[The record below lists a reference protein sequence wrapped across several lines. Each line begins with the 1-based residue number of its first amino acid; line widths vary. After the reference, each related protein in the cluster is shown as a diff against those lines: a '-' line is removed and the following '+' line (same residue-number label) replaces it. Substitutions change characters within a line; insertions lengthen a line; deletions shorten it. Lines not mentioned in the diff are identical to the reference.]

1 MPPVG
6 DRGLAYA
13 PGSMN
18 IDVTGRRAVVTGAS
32 KGIGAETVRALA
44 ESGASVAFC
53 ARGAEGVE
61 ALVAATKGSPVRGY
75 VADASA
81 PADLDRF
88 LDAAEADLGG
98 PADILVNIA
107 GASPSRNF
115 LHMSDE
121 DWEDLFRLNLLSA
134 VRCSR
139 RVLPA
144 MRKQRW
150 GRIVNI
156 ASSAARYPNPA
167 TIDYAASKAAMLA
180 MSKALA
186 RKYGADNVLVNAVN
200 PGLILTPMWERA
212 AGEIAAA
219 SGRTME
225 AVLDTM
231 SATVPLGRYGTAR
244 EVADVI
250 VFLCSEQASYVA
262 GTVIEVDG
270 ASAVGV

>member
-1 MPPVG
+1 
-6 DRGLAYA
+6 
-13 PGSMN
+13 MN
-18 IDVTGRRAVVTGAS
+18 IDVTGRRAVVTAGS

-44 ESGASVAFC
+44 ASGASVAFC
-53 ARGAEGVE
+53 ARGQEGID
-61 ALVAATKGSPVRGY
+61 ALVSSTDGAPVHGY
-75 VADASA
+75 VADA
-81 PADLDRF
+81 ADAADRDRF
-88 LDAAEADLGG
+88 LDAAEGDLGG
-98 PADILVNIA
+98 PPDILVNNA

-115 LHMSDE
+115 LHMTDE
-121 DWEDLFRLNLLSA
+121 DWEQLFRLNLLSA

-139 RVLPA
+139 RLLPA

-167 TIDYAASKAAMLA
+167 LIDYSASKAAMVA

-186 RKYGADNVLVNAVN
+186 KKYGPDNVLVNAVN

-219 SGRTME
+219 SGQTMD
-225 AVLDTM
+225 AVLASM
-231 SATVPLGRYGTAR
+231 STTVPVGRYGTAR

-250 VFLCSEQASYVA
+250 VFLCSEQASYIS
-262 GTVIEVDG
+262 GSTIEVDG
-270 ASAVGV
+270 ASGVAV

>member
-1 MPPVG
+1 MH
-6 DRGLAYA
+6 
-13 PGSMN
+13 
-18 IDVTGRRAVVTGAS
+18 IDVSGRRAVVTGAS
-32 KGIGAETVRALA
+32 KGIGAETVLALA

-53 ARGAEGVE
+53 ARGKEGID
-61 ALVAATKGSPVRGY
+61 ALLGSTDKSLVHGY
-75 VADASA
+75 VADASDA
-81 PADLDRF
+81 ADLDRF
-88 LDAAEADLGG
+88 LDAAEADLGA
-98 PADILVNIA
+98 PPDILVNNA

-121 DWEDLFRLNLLSA
+121 DWEDGFRLNLFSA
-134 VRCSR
+134 IRCTR
-139 RVLPA
+139 RLLPA

-150 GRIVNI
+150 GRIVNV
-156 ASSAARYPNPA
+156 SSSGAKYPNA
-167 TIDYAASKAAMLA
+167 ALIDYSASKAAMLA

-225 AVLDTM
+225 EVIDEM
-231 SATVPLGRYGTAR
+231 SKDVPLGRYGTGR

-250 VFLCSEQASYVA
+250 VFLCSEQASYIA

-270 ASAVGV
+270 ARAVAV